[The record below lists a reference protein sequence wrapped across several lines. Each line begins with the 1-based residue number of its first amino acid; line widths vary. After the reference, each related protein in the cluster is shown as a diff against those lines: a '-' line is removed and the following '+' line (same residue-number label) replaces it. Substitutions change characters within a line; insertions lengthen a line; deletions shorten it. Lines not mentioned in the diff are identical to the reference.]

1 MNYYLEAFRKYADF
15 SGRARR
21 SEYWFFTLFNSLIT
35 IVLALLGLNLVRLL
49 GLNSNGALGLAYLY
63 LLVAFLPTLAVSVR
77 RLHDIGLSGW
87 WYLIVLV
94 PFGGLVLT
102 VLAIIDSQS
111 GTNRFGPN
119 PKDLAT
125 AA

>member
-1 MNYYLEAFRKYADF
+1 VNYYIEVFRKYADF

-21 SEYWFFTLFNSLIT
+21 SEYWFFTLFNVLIT
-35 IVLALLGLNLVRLL
+35 IVLALLGLNLVRLF
-49 GLNSNGALGLAYLY
+49 GLNQNGAFGLAYLY

-87 WYLIVLV
+87 WYLIVFV

-102 VLAIIDSQS
+102 VLAVIDSQG

-119 PKDLAT
+119 PKDLA
-125 AA
+125 AAA

>member
-1 MNYYLEAFRKYADF
+1 MNYYLEVLRKYADF

-21 SEYWFFTLFNSLIT
+21 SEYWFFTLFNVLIT

-49 GLNSNGALGLAYLY
+49 GLNANGALGLAYLY
-63 LLVAFLPTLAVSVR
+63 LLVTLLPTLAVSVR

-87 WYLIVLV
+87 WYLIVFV

-102 VLAIIDSQS
+102 VLAIIDSQA

>member
-1 MNYYLEAFRKYADF
+1 MNYYIEVFRKYADF

-21 SEYWFFTLFNSLIT
+21 SEYWFFTLFNTLIT
-35 IVLALLGLNLVRLL
+35 LVLALLGLNLVHLL
-49 GLNSNGALGLAYLY
+49 GLNPHGAFGLAYLY

-94 PFGGLVLT
+94 PFGALVLT
-102 VLAIIDSQS
+102 VLAIIDSQA
-111 GTNRFGPN
+111 GANRFGPN
-119 PKDLAT
+119 PKDLT
-125 AA
+125 AAA